1 MPRVIGGQERAIS
14 LSTLQV
20 SRLESLIAEK
30 ICSLGYVSR
39 VGYRDDG
46 QEVTILV
53 IHDDDPGTVGTT
65 IDELT
70 SKGIEIED
78 EIPDRMISPLAIQDG
93 PDMPDGILGGYKTI
107 YVRETG
113 L

>member
-1 MPRVIGGQERAIS
+1 MKPARAIP

-30 ICSLGYVSR
+30 ICGMGRVSR

-46 QEVTILV
+46 REVTILV
-53 IHDDDPGTVGTT
+53 IHDDGPSTIGAT

-70 SKGIEIED
+70 RRGIEIED
-78 EIPDRMISPLAIQDG
+78 KIPDRMISPLAIQDG
-93 PDMPDGILGGYKTI
+93 PDMPDGIPGGCKAVYA
-107 YVRETG
+107 RET
-113 L
+113 